1 MKLQVA
7 QARVG
12 QLNLLIALVEAEYI
26 GPSGDAVIRKL
37 AAFYP
42 HLPAMLVCVVD
53 NGFLAHAH
61 FQTHQVLALL
71 QLKQLDFSMVDIDN
85 PPEAELPF

>member
-1 MKLQVA
+1 MRLQVA
-7 QARVG
+7 EAQIG
-12 QLNLLIALVEAEYI
+12 QLKLLIALVDVEYI
-26 GPSGDAVIRKL
+26 GPMGDAIIRKL

-42 HLPAMLVCVVD
+42 HLPAMLVSVVD

-71 QLKQLDFSMVDIDN
+71 QLKKLNFSEIN
-85 PPEAELPF
+85 IASPPEAELPF